1 MGGLGSLVHLL
12 TSSLVLLVGLVQLL
26 VLVEVLVVGGGRRE
40 GGEVVVEVL
49 LVQLRQEG
57 LQGLVKI
64 RISFNSM

>member
-26 VLVEVLVVGGGRRE
+26 VLVEVLVGGGGRRE

-57 LQGLVKI
+57 LQGLVKQRI
-64 RISFNSM
+64 RFNSM